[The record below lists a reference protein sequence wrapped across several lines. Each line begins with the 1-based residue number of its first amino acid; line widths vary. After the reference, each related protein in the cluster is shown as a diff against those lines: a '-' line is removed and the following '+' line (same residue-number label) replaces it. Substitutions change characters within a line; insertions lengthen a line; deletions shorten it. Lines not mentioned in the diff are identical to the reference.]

1 MVRTAHARLWL
12 LRRQLKWLTLR
23 DTTRGE
29 EIPPTF
35 SSQSLIWRTQM
46 SLGQMN
52 LALTLTSVNVN
63 DITEI
68 DISIEKIFDNY
79 GEAKNFLDKI
89 RDEKFVNSDLY
100 NARIESLQEEEALS
114 HDEAA
119 EYFYSNYSITPLL
132 VGMP

>member
-1 MVRTAHARLWL
+1 MN
-12 LRRQLKWLTLR
+12 
-23 DTTRGE
+23 
-29 EIPPTF
+29 
-35 SSQSLIWRTQM
+35 
-46 SLGQMN
+46 LGQMN

-114 HDEAA
+114 YNEAA